1 DQSLARQRK
10 RTSEYATDTLGVE
23 PAVIE
28 VYSDRQ
34 TGTDTDRDGYRDLME
49 AVEAG
54 EIERVVASEVSRIS
68 RSVRDFAAIVERV
81 VDDNEVGLHI
91 LDMGISLSGAPD
103 ERDPYTRAF
112 LTVAATFAELE
123 AEIKRDN
130 TREGIAASRSQGKWH
145 GRPPF
150 GLTWGQRAT

>member
-1 DQSLARQRK
+1 MTGKTALYCRVSTADQSLARQRK

-103 ERDPYTRAF
+103 ERDPY
-112 LTVAATFAELE
+112 
-123 AEIKRDN
+123 
-130 TREGIAASRSQGKWH
+130 
-145 GRPPF
+145 
-150 GLTWGQRAT
+150 